1 MGALS
6 AVNINSSANWTYKEL
21 PLYTMKSLSFSLSFT
36 FSLKQYD
43 LSKPK
48 LVYKWLVLTD

>member
-48 LVYKWLVLTD
+48 LVYK